1 MTRPQRITID
11 LGGVQDEEALH
22 QCLAQALGFPDWYG
36 RNWDA
41 FWDSITGLVEMPEVL
56 EFQGWPAFSV
66 TMPQESKQLMELLDE
81 MNEKYPA
88 EAPKVIYR

>member
-1 MTRPQRITID
+1 MTRPQIVTID
-11 LGGVQDEEALH
+11 LGGVQSKEELH
-22 QCLAQALGFPDWYG
+22 ERLAQALEFPDWYG

-41 FWDSITGLVEMPEVL
+41 FWDSITGLVDMPEVL
-56 EFQGWPAFSV
+56 EFQGWTAFSV
-66 TMPQESKQLMELLDE
+66 TMPQESKLLMELLGE